1 MVVEE
6 ASAPSPAACRGAP
19 SRSPCGTPMRRVGA
33 AWPGEGPRGAGR
45 VADEPRGCVEPCLRS
60 PGASRGEAG
69 LRGYLFTVQ
78 VVPGYH

>member
-1 MVVEE
+1 MPGG
-6 ASAPSPAACRGAP
+6 SLT
-19 SRSPCGTPMRRVGA
+19 SR
-33 AWPGEGPRGAGR
+33 
-45 VADEPRGCVEPCLRS
+45 ADNVEPCLRS

>member
-1 MVVEE
+1 MRGSARAVAVARSRAAEAAVVEE

-45 VADEPRGCVEPCLRS
+45 VADEPR
-60 PGASRGEAG
+60 
-69 LRGYLFTVQ
+69 
-78 VVPGYH
+78 